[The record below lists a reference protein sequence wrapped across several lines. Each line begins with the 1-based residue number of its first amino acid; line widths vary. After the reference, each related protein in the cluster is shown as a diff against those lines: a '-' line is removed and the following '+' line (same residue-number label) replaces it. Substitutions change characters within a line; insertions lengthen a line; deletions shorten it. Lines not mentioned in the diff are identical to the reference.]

1 MSTTMQDLFD
11 DDSSDDE
18 DVVEKKGPPSPPVD
32 GTTTKRVIQEDSSDD
47 DEGMADP
54 PPPSKPPAESRK
66 ESKEENPV
74 NEKAEIKEGDVEMS
88 EPKPAAPSTTAT
100 NEEGDDEEEDVE
112 FDDAG
117 DVVGASAPPPLEQQ
131 ESTGVATAS
140 SRPTRKKPRHIQV
153 LESERPPPLTSL
165 HITKLPN
172 FVGIQPEAFDPNTYS
187 ADIEEKDFRGNVHS
201 MIRWR
206 YAKTPGGVFKRDS
219 DNQLIRESNARLV
232 AWDDGE
238 GGPKSYT
245 LHVGTEV
252 FEVDVNDS
260 SSSNGFAGL
269 NGYLYLSQKATL
281 DDEDHTPA
289 GTVLECM
296 GAISSRLIAR
306 PSSLQSEAHKKL
318 TVAVRQKTIQKAK
331 IAMHV
336 TAEDP
341 EKAKQDRI
349 RVKQDLEKAQTRKR
363 QSYGYNSKRTAP
375 SMSRRY
381 MEEDDGLY
389 DSVNIR
395 DLKRARDLEDMDY
408 GEDSEEDDDDE
419 DVTFN
424 RNRPAARAKSAR
436 RSRQEKGDESDI
448 EEDELVFEEESDD
461 DAIKATSRK
470 NVQHQAL
477 VDEDDDD

>member
-1 MSTTMQDLFD
+1 
-11 DDSSDDE
+11 
-18 DVVEKKGPPSPPVD
+18 
-32 GTTTKRVIQEDSSDD
+32 
-47 DEGMADP
+47 
-54 PPPSKPPAESRK
+54 
-66 ESKEENPV
+66 
-74 NEKAEIKEGDVEMS
+74 MS
-88 EPKPAAPSTTAT
+88 EPKPAPTAT
-100 NEEGDDEEEDVE
+100 SEEGDEDGVEEEDVE

-117 DVVGASAPPPLEQQ
+117 DVVGTSAPPPSEQQ
-131 ESTGVATAS
+131 ESSDAAAAS
-140 SRPTRKKPRHIQV
+140 SKPTGKKARHIQV
-153 LESERPPPLTSL
+153 LESERPPPLMSL
-165 HITKLPN
+165 HITKLSN
-172 FVGIQPEAFDPNTYS
+172 LVGIQPEAFDPDTFS
-187 ADIEEKDFRGNVHS
+187 ASLEEERFRGNVHS

-206 YAKTPGGVFKRDS
+206 YAKTPNGALKRDS
-219 DNQLIRESNARLV
+219 DNQLMRESNARLV

-252 FEVDVNDS
+252 FEVDANDS

-281 DDEDHTPA
+281 DDGDHTPA

-296 GAISSRLIAR
+296 GAIASRLIAR
-306 PSSLQSEAHKKL
+306 PSSLQSGAHKKL
-318 TVAVRQKTIQKAK
+318 TVAVRQKTIQRAK

-336 TAEDP
+336 TDMDP

-349 RVKQDLEKAQTRKR
+349 RVKQDLEKAQSHKR
-363 QSYGYNSKRTAP
+363 QSYYYNSKRTAP
-375 SMSRRY
+375 TMSRRY
-381 MEEDDGLY
+381 IEEDDGLY
-389 DSVNIR
+389 DSVNIK

-419 DVTFN
+419 NATFN
-424 RNRPAARAKSAR
+424 RRRPAARAKSAH
-436 RSRQEKGDESDI
+436 RSRGGDESDV

-470 NVQHQAL
+470 KVQHQAL